1 MSRVPTDSGFSLVE
15 ALVALAVFA
24 MAGVALVQLQS
35 QSLNTF
41 ARVETR
47 ALADIVAQNH
57 LTQIVAARSAPPIGF
72 REEDLSFAGRAW
84 TMNVDVAAASAPNTR
99 RVSVRVAD
107 SSGADVVTVHA
118 FVAVPEGAP

>member
-1 MSRVPTDSGFSLVE
+1 MSRAPTDSGFSLVE

-35 QSLNTF
+35 QSLSTF

-47 ALADIVAQNH
+47 ALADIAAQNR
-57 LTQIVAARSAPPIGF
+57 LTQIVAARISPPIGV
-72 REEDLSFAGRAW
+72 REEDLNFAGRAW
-84 TMNVDVAAASAPNTR
+84 TMNVEVVAASAPNTR

-107 SSGADVVTVHA
+107 GSGADIVTVHA
-118 FVAVPEGAP
+118 FVAAPEGAP